1 MDQYIGKLLDNRYEL
16 LELIGSGGMAKVYKA
31 RCHRLNRLVAVKILR
46 EDMAQDAE
54 FRRRFHDESQA
65 VAMLSHPNIMAVYDV
80 SRSSELEYIVM
91 ELLDGITLS
100 GGDPICQPEA
110 CLVLARAAH
119 ESRLNVWA
127 YTGYTWEALLK
138 ENDPARMALL
148 QEIDVL
154 VDGPF
159 VLAQKSLELKFC
171 GSRNQRLIDVK
182 KSFVAGEAVLWQPP
196 TWDVL

>member
-1 MDQYIGKLLDNRYEL
+1 MDIRIAGTVNDSIVDGPGYRYTIFTQGCPHHCPGCHNPETHPFEGGKVVDTQV
-16 LELIGSGGMAKVYKA
+16 I
-31 RCHRLNRLVAVKILR
+31 IDQFR
-46 EDMAQDAE
+46 EN
-54 FRRRFHDESQA
+54 
-65 VAMLSHPNIMAVYDV
+65 P
-80 SRSSELEYIVM
+80 
-91 ELLDGITLS
+91 LLDGITLS

-110 CLVLARAAH
+110 CLVLAKAAH

-159 VLAQKSLELKFC
+159 VLAQRSLELKFC
-171 GSRNQRLIDVK
+171 GSRNQRLIDVQ
-182 KSFVAGEAVLWQPP
+182 KSLAAGEAVIWQPP
-196 TWDVL
+196 TWNVL